1 MKRFILFA
9 AIICIAFS
17 TKAQK
22 RLQPMSLIIEQ
33 SWEKYYKG
41 WWREDATQQM
51 IKFPS
56 LMAAL
61 PSALYIYCNSENDTR
76 LMVRQIVLNKEAG
89 PNEKKTKADST
100 EIKTDRATALAFSDL
115 IEHAVMTSMY
125 IGERIGFDGTEYFF
139 CSSYH
144 IATTWSP
151 VGNSKKLTDILEKAM
166 TAVRNHNEDELKD
179 LLPEVESLTEE
190 FKKLYPEDE

>member
-1 MKRFILFA
+1 MKRCIFFVT
-9 AIICIAFS
+9 IICIAFS

-22 RLQPMSLIIEQ
+22 RLQPMSLLTEQ

-41 WWREDATQQM
+41 WRREDATQQM

-61 PSALYIYCNSENDTR
+61 PSALYIYCNSESDTR
-76 LMVRQIVLNKEAG
+76 LVVKQIELNKEAG

-125 IGERIGFDGTEYFF
+125 IGKRIGFDGTRYFF
-139 CSSYH
+139 CSSH
-144 IATTWSP
+144 NIATTWSP

-166 TAVRNHNEDELKD
+166 GAVRNHNADELKD
-179 LLPEVESLTEE
+179 LLPEVQSLTEE

>member
-22 RLQPMSLIIEQ
+22 RLQPMSLLTEQ

-61 PSALYIYCNSENDTR
+61 PSALYIYCNSENDAR
-76 LMVRQIVLNKEAG
+76 LVVRQIVLNKEAG

-125 IGERIGFDGTEYFF
+125 IGKRIGFDGTRYFF
-139 CSSYH
+139 CSSH
-144 IATTWSP
+144 NIATTWSP

-166 TAVRNHNEDELKD
+166 VAVRNHNEDELKE
-179 LLPEVESLTEE
+179 LLPEVQYLTED

>member
-1 MKRFILFA
+1 MKRFILFV

-22 RLQPMSLIIEQ
+22 RLQPMSLLTEQ

-51 IKFPS
+51 LKFPS
-56 LMAAL
+56 LMAA

-125 IGERIGFDGTEYFF
+125 IGERIGFDGTTYFF
-139 CSSYH
+139 SSSYN

-151 VGNSKKLTDILEKAM
+151 VGNSKKLTDILAKAM
-166 TAVRNHNEDELKD
+166 AAVLNHNEDELKD

>member
-1 MKRFILFA
+1 MKRFILFVT
-9 AIICIAFS
+9 IICIAFS

-22 RLQPMSLIIEQ
+22 RLQPMSLITEQ

-41 WWREDATQQM
+41 WRREDATQQM

-61 PSALYIYCNSENDTR
+61 PSALYIYCNSESDTR
-76 LMVRQIVLNKEAG
+76 LVVKQIELNKEAG

-125 IGERIGFDGTEYFF
+125 IGKRIGFDGTRYFF
-139 CSSYH
+139 CSSH
-144 IATTWSP
+144 NIATTWSP

-166 TAVRNHNEDELKD
+166 VAVRNHNADELKD
-179 LLPEVESLTEE
+179 LLPEVESLTGD